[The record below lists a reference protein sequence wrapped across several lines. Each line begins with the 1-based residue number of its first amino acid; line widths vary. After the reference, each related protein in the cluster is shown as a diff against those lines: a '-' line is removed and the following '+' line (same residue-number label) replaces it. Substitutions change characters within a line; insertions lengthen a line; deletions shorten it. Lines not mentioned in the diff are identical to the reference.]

1 MILQGTM
8 QDGTVIPVQVD
19 SQGRLVA
26 EGLQGVQG
34 VQGVRGND
42 GGSFLLPANPTDGKV
57 LGWSS
62 GGLAWVSPEWPQHPI
77 SSLPGTGYI
86 PSTLGNPYWID
97 ILPANANLYTTG
109 TAASGFGALTDGTTE
124 TSTNRSAAG
133 GTNLWTRVRLD
144 LRSFADPQ
152 VELQIGCWWGHG
164 STAVGYSC
172 TMAVLDS
179 TRTRIGNGIVLS
191 NGTGAPVHIQLPYAK
206 NVRFVEFVVVAPG
219 TANWPC
225 RIHGITVNGGLINFP
240 KFATAA
246 ASATPV

>member
-1 MILQGTM
+1 VILQGTM

-34 VQGVRGND
+34 PPGVRGDD
-42 GGSFLLPANPTDGKV
+42 GGSFVLPANPTEGKV

-62 GGLAWVSPEWPQHPI
+62 GGLAWVSPVWPQQPI
-77 SSLPGTGYI
+77 NSLPGTGYI

-97 ILPANANLYTTG
+97 ILPANANLYT
-109 TAASGFGALTDGTTE
+109 ASTSATGFGALTDGTTDTF
-124 TSTNRSAAG
+124 TSRNPAG

-152 VELQIGCWWGHG
+152 MELQIGCWWGHG
-164 STAVGYSC
+164 STASGYSC

-191 NGTGAPVHIQLPYAK
+191 NATGAPVHIQLPYAK
-206 NVRFVEFVVVAPG
+206 NVRLVEFVVVAPA
-219 TANWPC
+219 TATWPC
-225 RIHGITVNGGLINFP
+225 RIHGITVNGVLINFP

-246 ASATPV
+246 TSATPV

>member
-26 EGLQGVQG
+26 EGLQGAQG

-42 GGSFLLPANPTDGKV
+42 GGSFVLPANPTEGKV

-62 GGLAWVSPEWPQHPI
+62 GGLAWVSPVWPQQAI

-97 ILPANANLYTTG
+97 ILPANANLYTVT
-109 TAASGFGALTDGTTE
+109 TSAAGFGALTDGSSE
-124 TSTNRSAAG
+124 TFTIRNPAS

-152 VELQIGCWWGHG
+152 VDLQIGCWYGFG
-164 STAVGYSC
+164 ATLSGYSC

-191 NGTGAPVHIQLPYAK
+191 NGGGSPVHIQLPSAK

-246 ASATPV
+246 ARATPV